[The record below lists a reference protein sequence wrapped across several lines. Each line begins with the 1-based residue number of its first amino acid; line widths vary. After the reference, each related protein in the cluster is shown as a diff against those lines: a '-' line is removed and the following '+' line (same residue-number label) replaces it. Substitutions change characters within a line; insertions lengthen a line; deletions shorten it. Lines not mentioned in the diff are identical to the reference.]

1 MTVYNKFIVALAAG
15 LAVAVSVT
23 TDGDVSI
30 NDVFAIL
37 SAAVGAVAVFAVPNR
52 PKDS

>member
-1 MTVYNKFIVALAAG
+1 MNYYNKFIIALAAG

-23 TDGDVSI
+23 TDGDVTV

-37 SAAVGAVAVFAVPNR
+37 SAAAGALAVYAVPNR
-52 PKDS
+52 PKNS

>member
-1 MTVYNKFIVALAAG
+1 VNHYNKAIVAIAAG

-23 TDGDVSI
+23 TDGNVST

-37 SAAVGAVAVFAVPNR
+37 SAAAGALAVFAVPNR
-52 PKDS
+52 QKNS

>member
-1 MTVYNKFIVALAAG
+1 MNHYSKFIVALAAG

-23 TDGDVSI
+23 TDGDVSV

-37 SAAVGAVAVFAVPNR
+37 SAAAGALAVYAVPNR
-52 PKDS
+52 PKNS

>member
-1 MTVYNKFIVALAAG
+1 MNAYNKAIVAVAAG

-23 TDGDVSI
+23 TDGDVTV

-37 SAAVGAVAVFAVPNR
+37 SAAVGALAVYAVPNR
-52 PKDS
+52 QKDS

>member
-1 MTVYNKFIVALAAG
+1 MNHYNKAIVAMAAG

-23 TDGDVSI
+23 TDGDVSV

-37 SAAVGAVAVFAVPNR
+37 SAAVGALAVYVVPNR
-52 PKDS
+52 QKTS